1 MTRRILAAIHRVLL
15 DEPTEN
21 VHFHTGSE
29 GQPSVCYD
37 QRCAFPQ
44 LSV

>member
-1 MTRRILAAIHRVLL
+1 MTRGILAALRALL

-29 GQPSVCYD
+29 GQPAVCYD
-37 QRCAFPQ
+37 RHCSNPR
-44 LSV
+44 LNV

>member
-1 MTRRILAAIHRVLL
+1 MTRRILAAIHRALL
-15 DEPTEN
+15 DEPTDK

-29 GQPSVCYD
+29 GQAAVCYD
-37 QRCAFPQ
+37 QACSRPQ